1 MKIYIAGHKG
11 LVGSALTNQIEKL
24 GSHEWV
30 GQTREQLN
38 LLDKRAVD
46 EYIRREKPD
55 AIILAAAKVGGIK
68 ANNDLPVEFLLENL
82 EIQNNVISAA
92 HAQRIEKVI
101 FLGSSCIYPK
111 YSPQPIKEEYLLS
124 GQLEPT
130 NEPYAIAKIAG
141 LKLIQA
147 FRREYGKNWISV
159 MPTNV
164 YGPNDNFDIST
175 SHVLP
180 ALIRKFYEAQ
190 VNRAPSVELWG
201 TGKPKREFIFSE
213 DLADAI
219 LFLLEKYDDD
229 TAINVGSG
237 TEVSISELATTI
249 AQIIGYSGEIVWNDK
264 MPDGTPRKL
273 LDSSLLNSYGWHP
286 KISLENGLTKTYD
299 WFVSHS

>member
-1 MKIYIAGHKG
+1 VKIYIAGHKG